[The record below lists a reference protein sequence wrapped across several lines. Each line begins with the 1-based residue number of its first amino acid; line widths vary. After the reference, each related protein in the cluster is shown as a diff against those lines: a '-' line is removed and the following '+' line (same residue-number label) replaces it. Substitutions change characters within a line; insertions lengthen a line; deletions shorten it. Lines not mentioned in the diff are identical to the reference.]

1 MKKYFY
7 VFLASVIYYLVLAI
21 LKGQHY
27 ERLYGDIASAI
38 AGFVGLYAFT
48 YVLLKRNKEQ
58 KILWLLFVIWL
69 GISIIELPMRIFY
82 NKAMGTFFTYIYWCA
97 GIIGGYLFWRTNKF
111 WKIIVSVISL
121 CIVCTIPRCIVTCY
135 GNKPYM
141 KNNTTEISCY

>member
-82 NKAMGTFFTYIYWCA
+82 NKAMGTFLHIYIGVRALLGDICF
-97 GIIGGYLFWRTNKF
+97 GGRTNF
-111 WKIIVSVISL
+111 GRLSY
-121 CIVCTIPRCIVTCY
+121 R
-135 GNKPYM
+135 
-141 KNNTTEISCY
+141 

>member
-82 NKAMGTFFTYIYWCA
+82 NKAMGTFYIYILVCGHYW
-97 GIIGGYLFWRTNKF
+97 GISVLADEQTLEDYRIGNKF
-111 WKIIVSVISL
+111 MHSLYYSSLYHNLLWK
-121 CIVCTIPRCIVTCY
+121 
-135 GNKPYM
+135 
-141 KNNTTEISCY
+141 